1 MSLSPLCLVFV
12 SPAGSVSNINQS
24 SFATSMV
31 MVGVFALAL
40 AAGCTACAVL
50 LSRLQRRHQRKQQLQ
65 GGGVVRHGHGQGH
78 EGAPINNQREFCVPI
93 RNVERSGAP
102 LLPHASVLPP
112 PPPTSRCCAA
122 EEIELTLPP
131 SPAPSHPSPAL
142 KPAHL
147 PKLDISNLEREK
159 LNRFHYTDNHEQEA

>member
-1 MSLSPLCLVFV
+1 M
-12 SPAGSVSNINQS
+12 SNINQS

-50 LSRLQRRHQRKQQLQ
+50 LSRLQQRHQRKQQPQ
-65 GGGVVRHGHGQGH
+65 GGSVARHGHD
-78 EGAPINNQREFCVPI
+78 GAPINNQREFCVPI
-93 RNVERSGAP
+93 RNVERGVP
-102 LLPHASVLPP
+102 LLPHTSGLP
-112 PPPTSRCCAA
+112 PPPTSRCCAT